1 MCLIKLASFCFCRAE
16 ECSWGRAVLSDRA
29 GNHHPSDEQTLW
41 HAWDPRLLCSSGKRL
56 RRSAPSIPQSAHH
69 LQKPCCL
76 HLHIWNHRC
85 GRQGG
90 MMSKHL
96 LFFKCWLFCASGL
109 PKAAVLNQNRLLS
122 ALAVLS
128 SNGITSKD
136 VFYLNLPL
144 YHTAGFIVG
153 FIGCIE
159 TGETI
164 QRYLW
169 WLYLI
174 YIRNVQIGESGS
186 VLFNELINKERGA
199 NFKQQSKVSAVEWDF
214 THWPA

>member
-1 MCLIKLASFCFCRAE
+1 MQLRRCCPFWQSGEPPSCWWAKTVTHLGSKAFLLKWKRPQTLRS
-16 ECSWGRAVLSDRA
+16 LD
-29 GNHHPSDEQTLW
+29 PSDHT
-41 HAWDPRLLCSSGKRL
+41 S
-56 RRSAPSIPQSAHH
+56 PSKA
-69 LQKPCCL
+69 
-76 HLHIWNHRC
+76 
-85 GRQGG
+85 
-90 MMSKHL
+90 L
-96 LFFKCWLFCASGL
+96 LFTSTHLEPQVWQGRRDGMDDGQTSSVPQMSLLCASGL

-136 VFYLNLPL
+136 IFYLNLPL

-174 YIRNVQIGESGS
+174 YSRNTQMGESCFCSIACSLMKKG
-186 VLFNELINKERGA
+186 EGT
-199 NFKQQSKVSAVEWDF
+199 FK
-214 THWPA
+214 